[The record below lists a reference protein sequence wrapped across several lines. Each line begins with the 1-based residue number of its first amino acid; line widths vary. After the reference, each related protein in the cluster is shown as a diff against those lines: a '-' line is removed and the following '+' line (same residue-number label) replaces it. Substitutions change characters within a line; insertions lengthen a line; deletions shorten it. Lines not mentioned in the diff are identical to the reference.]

1 MKSSN
6 KGNSTTKVGTVTGK
20 THSNPWNDENGK
32 TKDGNTYR
40 DLGYLCLIDPQGREM
55 EITDYTEGLSLDR
68 VRALM
73 DKGTLLRMAEIAL
86 QSGSIDDIISNFLVK
101 VTQIHTSIIDDDST
115 KKVKFL
121 ELLESELAFHKFIE
135 AVNNEPQVI
144 RTDEK
149 SSIKETRSHDE
160 DIFGDDDDLKA

>member
-6 KGNSTTKVGTVTGK
+6 KENSTTKIGTITGK
-20 THSNPWNDENGK
+20 THPEPGSGK
-32 TKDGNTYR
+32 STMI
-40 DLGYLCLIDPQGREM
+40 DLGYLCLIDPEGREM
-55 EITDYTEGLSLDR
+55 EITDYTQGLSLDR

-86 QSGSIDDIISNFLVK
+86 KLGSIDDIISNFLVK

-121 ELLESELAFHKFIE
+121 ELLETELAFHKFVE
-135 AVNNEPQVI
+135 AINNEPQVD

-149 SSIKETRSHDE
+149 SSIDVVTARPPY
-160 DIFGDDDDLKA
+160 DLKA